1 MLITF
6 SKIGFKLNSSST
18 AVFSFF
24 IGTFFSPDHSSSKQN
39 ESLSLGVLKKLTY
52 SILPDEL
59 NINIEALNARFE
71 RVCVFNSNL
80 QTNKNNYLQTDRII
94 ALGSTQE
101 LIISKAE
108 NTLEQLQE
116 FYDQKKGWL
125 FGYLTYDLKN
135 ELEQLHSKN
144 PDGLAFPLLHFFAPK
159 VVIQFDTT
167 VASVTY
173 DTDFISE
180 AEVDEIY
187 NLAVNSPM
195 SSSTSTRQAL
205 LKEELKKNNIQSKI
219 TKQEYIDSVTQLKQH
234 IRKGDIYEVNFCQ
247 EFFAK
252 NASIN
257 TVDTYEKLNA
267 ISHAPF
273 TAYYKFG
280 KQYLI
285 CASPERFL
293 QKRSN
298 TLIAQPI
305 KGTTKRSSI
314 KTEDEKL
321 KQELQNSEKERSENV
336 MIVDLVRNDLAR
348 IAKPGTVNV
357 NELFGIYSFKQLHH
371 MISTITCEIKKDVSF
386 TDIIKNTF
394 PMGSMTGAP
403 KVSAMKLIEHFESSK
418 RGLYSGA
425 LGYIDPEGDFDFNVV
440 IRSIL
445 YNEENKYLSF
455 MVGSAITDK
464 SDAEKEYEEC
474 LLKAKAMFEVLG

>member
-1 MLITF
+1 M
-6 SKIGFKLNSSST
+6 
-18 AVFSFF
+18 
-24 IGTFFSPDHSSSKQN
+24 
-39 ESLSLGVLKKLTY
+39 LKKLTY

-59 NINIEALNARFE
+59 TINIEALNERFE

-80 QTNKNNYLQTDRII
+80 QTNKNNYLQSAKII

-101 LIISKAE
+101 LVINKAK
-108 NTLEQLQE
+108 NTLEQLQG
-116 FYDQKKGWL
+116 FYDQRKGWL

-135 ELEQLHSKN
+135 EIEELHSEN
-144 PDGLAFPLLHFFAPK
+144 TDELSFPLLHFFAPK
-159 VVIQFDTT
+159 VVIQFNSTT
-167 VASVTY
+167 ATVTY
-173 DTDFISE
+173 DVDYVSKTE
-180 AEVDEIY
+180 AENIY
-187 NLAVNSPM
+187 NLSVNHPSPHF
-195 SSSTSTRQAL
+195 
-205 LKEELKKNNIQSKI
+205 KGELKKIHIHSKI
-219 TKQEYIDSVTQLKQH
+219 TKEEYIASVTQLKQH

-247 EFFAK
+247 EFFAE

-267 ISHAPF
+267 ISQAPF
-273 TAYYKFG
+273 TAYCKFG

-298 TLIAQPI
+298 ILMAQPI
-305 KGTTKRSSI
+305 KGTTKRSTI
-314 KTEDEKL
+314 KIEDEKL
-321 KQELQNSEKERSENV
+321 KQQLQNSEKERSENV

-348 IAKPGTVNV
+348 IAKPGTVGV
-357 NELFGIYSFKQLHH
+357 DELFGIYSFKQVHH
-371 MISTITCEIKKDVSF
+371 MISTITCELKETVSF

>member
-1 MLITF
+1 M
-6 SKIGFKLNSSST
+6 
-18 AVFSFF
+18 VFSFF
-24 IGTFFSPDHSSSKQN
+24 IGTFFRPDHPSSKQN
-39 ESLSLGVLKKLTY
+39 ESLSLGVLKKLTCR
-52 SILPDEL
+52 ILPTEL
-59 NINIEALNARFE
+59 NVNIEALNERFE

-80 QTNKNNYLQTDRII
+80 QTNKNKYLKASKII
-94 ALGSTQE
+94 ALGSIQE
-101 LIISKAE
+101 LIISKEE
-108 NTLEQLQE
+108 NTLEQFQE
-116 FYDQKKGWL
+116 FYDQRKGWL

-135 ELEQLHSKN
+135 EIEQLYSKN
-144 PDGLAFPLLHFFAPK
+144 ADGLAFPLLHFFAPK
-159 VVIQFDTT
+159 VVIQFEATI
-167 VASVTY
+167 ASVTF
-173 DTDFISE
+173 DDDFISE
-180 AEVDEIY
+180 AEAIEIY
-187 NLAVNSPM
+187 NLAVNPPA
-195 SSSTSTRQAL
+195 SSSITEQAL

-234 IRKGDIYEVNFCQ
+234 IRKGDIYEINFCQ
-247 EFFAK
+247 EFFAE

-267 ISHAPF
+267 ISQAPF
-273 TAYYKFG
+273 TAYCKFG
-280 KQYLI
+280 KQYLM

-298 TLIAQPI
+298 TLMAQPI

-357 NELFGIYSFKQLHH
+357 DELFGIYSFKQVHH

>member
-1 MLITF
+1 M
-6 SKIGFKLNSSST
+6 
-18 AVFSFF
+18 
-24 IGTFFSPDHSSSKQN
+24 
-39 ESLSLGVLKKLTY
+39 LKKLTY

-59 NINIEALNARFE
+59 TINIGALNERFE

-80 QTNKNNYLQTDRII
+80 QTNKNNYLQTSKII

-101 LIISKAE
+101 LIISKSE
-108 NTLEQLQE
+108 NTLEQLQG
-116 FYDQKKGWL
+116 FYDQRKGWL

-135 ELEQLHSKN
+135 EIEELNSENTDELE
-144 PDGLAFPLLHFFAPK
+144 FPLLHFFAPK
-159 VVIQFDTT
+159 VVIQFNSTAAT
-167 VASVTY
+167 ITY
-173 DTDFISE
+173 DDDYVSKTD
-180 AEVDEIY
+180 ADEIY
-187 NLAVNSPM
+187 NLSVSP
-195 SSSTSTRQAL
+195 SIPPLANLGQTL
-205 LKEELKKNNIQSKI
+205 LKEELKKNNIHSKI
-219 TKQEYIDSVTQLKQH
+219 TKQEYIDSVAQLKQH
-234 IRKGDIYEVNFCQ
+234 IREGDIYEVNFCQ
-247 EFFAK
+247 EFFAT

-267 ISHAPF
+267 ISQAPF
-273 TAYYKFG
+273 TAYCKLG

-305 KGTTKRSSI
+305 KGTTKRSSSKI
-314 KTEDEKL
+314 EDEKL
-321 KQELQNSEKERSENV
+321 KLELQNSEKERSENV

-348 IAKPGTVNV
+348 IAKTGTVRV
-357 NELFGIYSFKQLHH
+357 DELFGIYSFKQVHH
-371 MISTITCEIKKDVSF
+371 MISTIKCELKENVLF

-403 KVSAMKLIEHFESSK
+403 KVSAMKLIEQFESSK

-464 SDAEKEYEEC
+464 SDAEKEYDEC

>member
-1 MLITF
+1 M
-6 SKIGFKLNSSST
+6 
-18 AVFSFF
+18 
-24 IGTFFSPDHSSSKQN
+24 
-39 ESLSLGVLKKLTY
+39 LKKLTY
-52 SILPDEL
+52 SILPTEL
-59 NINIEALNARFE
+59 NVNIEALNERFE

-80 QTNKNNYLQTDRII
+80 QTNKNNYLQTAKII

-101 LIISKAE
+101 LIINKAE

-116 FYDQKKGWL
+116 FYDRRKGWL

-135 ELEQLHSKN
+135 EIEQLHSEN
-144 PDGLAFPLLHFFAPK
+144 ADGLAFPLLHFFVPK
-159 VVIQFDTT
+159 VVIQFEATI
-167 VASVTY
+167 ASVTF
-173 DTDFISE
+173 DDDLISE
-180 AEVDEIY
+180 TEIDEIY
-187 NLAVNSPM
+187 NLAVNPPLF
-195 SSSTSTRQAL
+195 SSTRTEQAL
-205 LKEELKKNNIQSKI
+205 LKEEFKKNNIQSKI
-219 TKQEYIDSVTQLKQH
+219 TKQAYIDSVTQLKQH

-247 EFFAK
+247 EFFAE

-267 ISHAPF
+267 ISQAPF
-273 TAYYKFG
+273 TAYCKFG

-298 TLIAQPI
+298 TLMAQPI

-314 KTEDEKL
+314 KSEDEKL
-321 KQELQNSEKERSENV
+321 KKELQNSEKERSENV

-357 NELFGIYSFKQLHH
+357 DELFGIYSFKQVHH

-425 LGYIDPEGDFDFNVV
+425 LGYIDPDGDFDFNVV

-445 YNEENKYLSF
+445 YNEENQYLSF

>member
-1 MLITF
+1 M
-6 SKIGFKLNSSST
+6 
-18 AVFSFF
+18 
-24 IGTFFSPDHSSSKQN
+24 
-39 ESLSLGVLKKLTY
+39 LKKLTY

-59 NINIEALNARFE
+59 IINIDALNERFE

-80 QTNKNNYLQTDRII
+80 QTNKNNYLRSAKII

-101 LIISKAE
+101 LIINKAE
-108 NTLEQLQE
+108 NTLEQLQK
-116 FYDQKKGWL
+116 FYDQRKGWL

-135 ELEQLHSKN
+135 EIEELHSEN
-144 PDGLAFPLLHFFAPK
+144 TDELSFPLLHFFAPK
-159 VVIQFDTT
+159 VVIQFNSTAAT
-167 VASVTY
+167 VTY
-173 DTDFISE
+173 DDDFVSKTE
-180 AEVDEIY
+180 ADEIY
-187 NLAVNSPM
+187 NFSIDHTA
-195 SSSTSTRQAL
+195 SSSINYRHAP
-205 LKEELKKNNIQSKI
+205 LKKELKKNYIHSKI
-219 TKQEYIDSVTQLKQH
+219 SKEEYIDSVTQLKQH

-247 EFFAK
+247 EFFAE

-267 ISHAPF
+267 ISQAPF
-273 TAYYKFG
+273 TAYCKFG
-280 KQYLI
+280 KHYLI

-314 KTEDEKL
+314 KIEDEKL
-321 KQELQNSEKERSENV
+321 KLELQNSEKERSENV

-357 NELFGIYSFKQLHH
+357 DELFGIYSFKQVHH
-371 MISTITCEIKKDVSF
+371 MISTITCELKETVSF

-464 SDAEKEYEEC
+464 SNAENEYDEC

>member
-1 MLITF
+1 
-6 SKIGFKLNSSST
+6 
-18 AVFSFF
+18 
-24 IGTFFSPDHSSSKQN
+24 HS
-39 ESLSLGVLKKLTY
+39 E
-52 SILPDEL
+52 
-59 NINIEALNARFE
+59 NA
-71 RVCVFNSNL
+71 
-80 QTNKNNYLQTDRII
+80 
-94 ALGSTQE
+94 
-101 LIISKAE
+101 
-108 NTLEQLQE
+108 
-116 FYDQKKGWL
+116 
-125 FGYLTYDLKN
+125 
-135 ELEQLHSKN
+135 
-144 PDGLAFPLLHFFAPK
+144 DGLAFPLLHFFVPK
-159 VVIQFDTT
+159 VVIQFNSTLAT
-167 VASVTY
+167 VTFDA
-173 DTDFISE
+173 DFVSE
-180 AEVDEIY
+180 TEANEIY
-187 NLAVNSPM
+187 HLSIDRTA
-195 SSSTSTRQAL
+195 STSIKSEHTL
-205 LKEELKKNNIQSKI
+205 LKAELKKNNIHSKI

-247 EFFAK
+247 EFFAT

-273 TAYYKFG
+273 TAYCKFG
-280 KQYLI
+280 KQFLI

-298 TLIAQPI
+298 TLTAQPI

-314 KTEDEKL
+314 KIEDEKL

-348 IAKPGTVNV
+348 IAKTGTVHV
-357 NELFGIYSFKQLHH
+357 DELFGIYSFKQVHH
-371 MISTITCEIKKDVSF
+371 MISTIKCELKENVSF

>member
-1 MLITF
+1 M
-6 SKIGFKLNSSST
+6 
-18 AVFSFF
+18 
-24 IGTFFSPDHSSSKQN
+24 
-39 ESLSLGVLKKLTY
+39 LKKLTY

-59 NINIEALNARFE
+59 TINIDALNERFE
-71 RVCVFNSNL
+71 RVCVFNSNM
-80 QTNKNNYLQTDRII
+80 QTNNNNYLQSAMII

-101 LIISKAE
+101 LTINKEE
-108 NTLEQLQE
+108 NALEQLQR
-116 FYDQKKGWL
+116 FYDNRKGWL

-135 ELEQLHSKN
+135 EIEELHSEN
-144 PDGLAFPLLHFFAPK
+144 ADGLAFPLLHFFVPK
-159 VVIQFDTT
+159 VVIQFNSTLAT
-167 VASVTY
+167 VTFDA
-173 DTDFISE
+173 DFVSE
-180 AEVDEIY
+180 TEANEIY
-187 NLAVNSPM
+187 HLSIDRTA
-195 SSSTSTRQAL
+195 STSIKSGHTL
-205 LKEELKKNNIQSKI
+205 LKAELKKNNIHSKI
-219 TKQEYIDSVTQLKQH
+219 TKQEYIDSVTQLKRH

-257 TVDTYEKLNA
+257 TIDTYEKLNA

-273 TAYYKFG
+273 TAYCKFG
-280 KQYLI
+280 KHYLI

-293 QKRSN
+293 QNRSN

-314 KTEDEKL
+314 KIEDEKL

-348 IAKPGTVNV
+348 IAKPGTVSV
-357 NELFGIYSFKQLHH
+357 DELFGIYRFKQVHH
-371 MISTITCEIKKDVSF
+371 MISTIKCELKENVSF

-403 KVSAMKLIEHFESSK
+403 KVSAMKLIEQFESSK

>member
-1 MLITF
+1 MQYFHFL
-6 SKIGFKLNSSST
+6 SEH
-18 AVFSFF
+18 FF
-24 IGTFFSPDHSSSKQN
+24 CPDHSSSKQN
-39 ESLSLGVLKKLTY
+39 ESLSLSVIKKLSY
-52 SILPDEL
+52 NILPTEF
-59 NINIEALNARFE
+59 NINIEALNTRFE

-80 QTNKNNYLQTDRII
+80 QTNKNNYLQTSRII
-94 ALGSTQE
+94 ALGASQE
-101 LIISKAE
+101 LIINKAE
-108 NTLEQLQE
+108 NTLEQFQT
-116 FYDQKKGWL
+116 FYDQRKGWL

-135 ELEQLHSKN
+135 EIEQLHSEN
-144 PDGLAFPLLHFFAPK
+144 ADGLAFPLLHFFAPK
-159 VVIQFDTT
+159 VVIQFDAT

-173 DTDFISE
+173 DNDFISE

-195 SSSTSTRQAL
+195 YSSTSAREAL
-205 LKEELKKNNIQSKI
+205 LNDQLKKNNIESKI

-247 EFFAK
+247 EFFAE

-267 ISHAPF
+267 ISQAPF
-273 TAYYKFG
+273 TAYCKFG

-298 TLIAQPI
+298 TLMAQPI

-314 KTEDEKL
+314 KTDDAKL

-357 NELFGIYSFKQLHH
+357 NELFGIYSFKQVHH
-371 MISTITCEIKKDVSF
+371 MISTITCEMKETVSF